1 MGGYEKKKKKEQPST
16 RNELARSLLDLDLVC
31 VLERATTLARLVALE
46 ELVEG
51 GLLKAADKGTEHVS
65 ARRDGE
71 DGGELRSWGGGKLE
85 TGRIFWGDLP
95 YPKHQTIR
103 EALAA

>member
-1 MGGYEKKKKKEQPST
+1 
-16 RNELARSLLDLDLVC
+16 VC